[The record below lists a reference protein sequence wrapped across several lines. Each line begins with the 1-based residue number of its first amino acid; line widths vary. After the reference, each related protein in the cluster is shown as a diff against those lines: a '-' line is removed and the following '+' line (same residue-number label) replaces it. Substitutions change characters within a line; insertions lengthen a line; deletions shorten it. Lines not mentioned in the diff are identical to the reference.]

1 MPADVARESQGWPF
15 SVLVSVGVPHL
26 VALNAYEQIIEQ
38 ENHATMGGVDP
49 GRRLEHLQNIVT
61 MLEVFESSAR
71 SGIYGTP
78 NTAYEEVSLECSRV
92 VKSIGSSNI
101 AHDVNRFLV
110 LWRPVICFPEL
121 KPSKRSC
128 RLYHAMCLPKRAV

>member
-1 MPADVARESQGWPF
+1 MRRAYAFAVSADASQESQGWPF

-49 GRRLEHLQNIVT
+49 GRRVEHLQNIIS

-71 SGIYGTP
+71 SGVYGAP
-78 NTAYEEVSLECSRV
+78 NKAYEEVSSRN
-92 VKSIGSSNI
+92 SRLNHTTTFLSNI
-101 AHDVNRFLV
+101 ALQ
-110 LWRPVICFPEL
+110 
-121 KPSKRSC
+121 
-128 RLYHAMCLPKRAV
+128 